1 MNWSER
7 AEADLDEIWRFSE
20 ERWGERQAD
29 LYLYRLKRAVAD
41 GKVRERR
48 ARAIDFVRPG
58 LFKMREVRHFI
69 YFRVIDGDI
78 VVVRVLHDS
87 MDEILHL
94 P

>member
-1 MNWSER
+1 LSWSDR
-7 AEADLDEIWRFSE
+7 AEADLDEIWRFTE
-20 ERWGERQAD
+20 ERWGEDQAD
-29 LYLYRLKRAVAD
+29 LYLCRLKQAVAD
-41 GKVRERR
+41 ATVRKRR
-48 ARAIDFVRPG
+48 ARAINFVRPG

-69 YFRVIDGDI
+69 YFRIAEGEI